1 MLPPS
6 LTDFMQAAAA
16 RALYREFVR
25 ALRSAPPSAHP
36 DAAAAVKAGFVAA
49 AGARDGAAKHALVDG
64 RLQLKRVRE
73 MFAMMM

>member
-1 MLPPS
+1 MPPPS

-25 ALRSAPPSAHP
+25 VLRAAPPSARP

-49 AGARDGAAKHALVDG
+49 AGARGGAAKHALVDG
-64 RLQLKRVRE
+64 KLQLKRVRE
-73 MFAMMM
+73 MMMMAT